1 MNFKVLVKAFS
12 FIGWIAKL
20 FNKEDYGY
28 IGDCK
33 EITKSIPD
41 MNGFCRENLNGQVIG
56 LYLNYLFDIGEENIK
71 KMMTYDTVE
80 ELYISNPP
88 KDSNVFTG
96 IPNEIGNLKNLKYL
110 TIDSIDGFNKNDTTY
125 LPASIKELSLLNINH
140 LTQDDIIG
148 FENLTNLES

>member
-56 LYLNYLFDIGEENIK
+56 
-71 KMMTYDTVE
+71 
-80 ELYISNPP
+80 
-88 KDSNVFTG
+88 
-96 IPNEIGNLKNLKYL
+96 
-110 TIDSIDGFNKNDTTY
+110 
-125 LPASIKELSLLNINH
+125 
-140 LTQDDIIG
+140 
-148 FENLTNLES
+148 